1 VKQTLFLITLISLPL
16 LLGLVKEK
24 QDECLPCKECYDI
37 AWDDGYRLGL
47 ATGEIH
53 EKYSIIRTLIKMGK
67 TDKEIFRMA
76 TTSNVELKDIKE
88 QLKEYHGYFE
98 FEVTRYELI
107 RTLLKEGKTNEEI
120 VKKAHSSFY
129 ELEQV
134 KKRLKQFNGKFKWE
148 VK

>member
-1 VKQTLFLITLISLPL
+1 MKRTLFLITLISLPL

-37 AWDDGYRLGL
+37 AWDDGYGLGL
-47 ATGEIH
+47 ATGEIR
-53 EKYSIIRTLIKMGK
+53 ERYSIIRTLIKMGK
-67 TDKEIFRMA
+67 TDKEILRIA
-76 TTSNVELKDIKE
+76 TTSRVELKDIKN

-107 RTLLKEGKTNEEI
+107 RTLLEEGKTDEEI

-134 KKRLKQFNGKFKWE
+134 KKRLKHYDGKFKWE
-148 VK
+148 VH